1 MEKIVYRHFVCKSA
15 LRVYRQGE
23 MSAIQKSLFLM
34 MIFCYGFN
42 TIQESFHHLHLS
54 INFNEY
60 VGVIRTISQ
69 THQ

>member
-1 MEKIVYRHFVCKSA
+1 MEKILFRHFVCKSA
-15 LRVYRQGE
+15 LRVYRQDE
-23 MSAIQKSLFLM
+23 ISAIQKSLFLIM
-34 MIFCYGFN
+34 VFYCGFN

-60 VGVIRTISQ
+60 VGVLRTISQ